1 MWILL
6 SISWLNPV
14 WYAPG
19 SINFIWILLFSKS
32 NSFFKLVVSAIKK
45 AEDKDGYIIRL
56 YNGQFHEEESDTLVF
71 TQNIKK
77 AYYVDL
83 KEEYADSIEVV
94 DNTIHVK
101 PLTHCKFTTIYV
113 ETE

>member
-1 MWILL
+1 MIFV
-6 SISWLNPV
+6 SH
-14 WYAPG
+14 
-19 SINFIWILLFSKS
+19 FSTE
-32 NSFFKLVVSAIKK
+32 NKLVVSAIKK

-83 KEEYADSIEVV
+83 KEEYADSIEVI
-94 DNTIHVK
+94 DNTIQVK

>member
-1 MWILL
+1 MEI
-6 SISWLNPV
+6 
-14 WYAPG
+14 AA
-19 SINFIWILLFSKS
+19 
-32 NSFFKLVVSAIKK
+32 LVSGGVDSSVVVHQLKEAGYDPTIFYIRIGM
-45 AEDKDGYIIRL
+45 EDKDGYIIRL

-94 DNTIHVK
+94 DNTIQVK

-113 ETE
+113 ETIGKKQEKGDR

>member
-1 MWILL
+1 M
-6 SISWLNPV
+6 
-14 WYAPG
+14 
-19 SINFIWILLFSKS
+19 
-32 NSFFKLVVSAIKK
+32 
-45 AEDKDGYIIRL
+45 
-56 YNGQFHEEESDTLVF
+56 F

-94 DNTIHVK
+94 DNTIQVK
-101 PLTHCKFTTIYV
+101 TLTHCKFTTIYV